1 MNFIK
6 LISLSLIV
14 LASCTDIV
22 KNNERVKSKNY
33 KPVILKSIEMTGD
46 FGDVFDCEQAI
57 IKYENY
63 MGKSKPYLMVE
74 LRRTNQVLPID
85 ISKEFKQCGYGTGN
99 QDVCFQL
106 NINDN
111 LNIPFASS
119 NKTYSSNEILHALK
133 LKSNESSWLKFT
145 FYEDGINRIN
155 EKYSDLNAFSAKIAT
170 SFMAMERENI
180 TLPTQNK
187 NSISNDLDEIGDIF
201 ETYID
206 LIEKISDEN
215 IEDIINSNNNKI
227 ETITTENI
235 SDFLELYVQLIDA
248 QMDMYKDI
256 NSGDLTAIQAYRK
269 VLKESINFAKKI
281 NEFDDNI
288 DPDDFDKIEEIKDKY
303 FKILSILS
311 E

>member
-14 LASCTDIV
+14 LTSCTDIV

-74 LRRTNQVLPID
+74 LRRTNQMLPID

>member
-14 LASCTDIV
+14 LTSCTDIV

-74 LRRTNQVLPID
+74 LRRTNQMLPID

-180 TLPTQNK
+180 TLSTQNE
-187 NSISNDLDEIGDIF
+187 NLISSDLNEIGDIF
-201 ETYID
+201 ETYVD
-206 LIEKISDEN
+206 LIEKISDES
-215 IEDIINSNNNKI
+215 IEDIINSNNNKLESI
-227 ETITTENI
+227 STDNI
-235 SDFLELYVQLIDA
+235 SDFLEMYGQLIDA
-248 QMDMYKDI
+248 QMDMYKDLNKGDI
-256 NSGDLTAIQAYRK
+256 NAIQAYRK
-269 VLKESINFAKKI
+269 VIEESINFAKKI
-281 NEFDDNI
+281 NEYDDSIGSDN
-288 DPDDFDKIEEIKDKY
+288 FEKIEEIKDKY
-303 FKILSILS
+303 FKILSILT

>member
-6 LISLSLIV
+6 LFSLSLIV
-14 LASCTDIV
+14 LTSCTDIV

-63 MGKSKPYLMVE
+63 LGKSKPYLMVE
-74 LRRTNQVLPID
+74 LRRTNQMLPID

-145 FYEDGINRIN
+145 FYEDDITRIN

-180 TLPTQNK
+180 TRSTQNE
-187 NSISNDLDEIGDIF
+187 NLISSDLNEIGDIF
-201 ETYID
+201 ETYVD

-215 IEDIINSNNNKI
+215 IEDIINSKNNKI
-227 ETITTENI
+227 ENITTENL

-269 VLKESINFAKKI
+269 VLEESINFAKKI